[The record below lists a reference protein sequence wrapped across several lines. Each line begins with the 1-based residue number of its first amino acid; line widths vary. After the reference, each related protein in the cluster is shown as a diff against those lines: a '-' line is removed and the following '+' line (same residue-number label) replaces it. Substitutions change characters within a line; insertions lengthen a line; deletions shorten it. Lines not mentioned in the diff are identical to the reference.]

1 MASPVAHV
9 AVGWSL
15 ALLCRPRRIRWQ
27 DAAAAAVLTV
37 LPDFDLLAIPF
48 VGAAEGHY
56 WHHTVTHS
64 AGFVLLAGLVAAAVS
79 RIRRGQTAWGEA
91 ALVAMLIGSHTVV
104 DYYTV
109 DRSLPIGVPLWWPL
123 SVEFYEAPH
132 PVFLN
137 IERGGLWNVL
147 GPHNVQAMLRE
158 VVLTL
163 PLLGLCFGFYRWRGS
178 RS

>member
-9 AVGWSL
+9 LVGWGL
-15 ALLCRPRRIRWQ
+15 CLLCRPRRIRWQ
-27 DAAAAAVLTV
+27 DALAAAALTV
-37 LPDFDLLAIPF
+37 LPDLDLLAIAF
-48 VGAAEGHY
+48 VGAEQGHY

-64 AGFVLLAGLVAAAVS
+64 AGFALLAGAAAAAVS
-79 RIRRGQTAWGEA
+79 RLRRGRAAWCEA
-91 ALVAMLIGSHTVV
+91 TLVALLIGSHTVV

-109 DRSLPIGVPLWWPL
+109 DRSLPIGVPMFWPL

-137 IERGGLWNVL
+137 IERRGLEDLL
-147 GPHNVQAMLRE
+147 GPHNRSAMLRE
-158 VVLTL
+158 AVVAG
-163 PLLGLCFGFYRWRGS
+163 PLLGLGLLFRRWRGS